1 MKVAVITGASRGIGL
16 ATAKK
21 FLAEG
26 WRVVGAYQNTPIPVR
41 SENLAAVRF
50 DQGSPES
57 IRSAAEEIKKIAPQ
71 IDALV
76 NNAAIILDTHDTVI
90 DLEKVRKTIE
100 VDLLGVID
108 LTERLLF
115 HMSAGSHIINVDSS
129 YGAFS
134 SPIDDQTSAGYRIA
148 KAALNMYTRTLAFR
162 MKDAGVIVSSLDPGW
177 VNTDMGRAG
186 ATKTEKPDREPE
198 EPASEIYQ
206 LVEGVTES
214 GYFWQFGKKREW

>member
-16 ATAKK
+16 ATVKK
-21 FLAEG
+21 FLTEG

-41 SENLAAVRF
+41 SENLIAVRL

-76 NNAAIILDTHDTVI
+76 NSAGIILDAHDTAI
-90 DLEKVRKTIE
+90 DLEKVRKTLE

-108 LTERLLF
+108 LTERLLP

-134 SPIDDQTSAGYRIA
+134 LPIDDHSSAGYRIA

-162 MKDAGVIVSSLDPGW
+162 MKDAGIIVSSVDPGW
-177 VNTDMGRAG
+177 VKTDMGMAG
-186 ATKTEKPDREPE
+186 ATETEQPDREPE

-206 LVEGVTES
+206 LVEGVAES